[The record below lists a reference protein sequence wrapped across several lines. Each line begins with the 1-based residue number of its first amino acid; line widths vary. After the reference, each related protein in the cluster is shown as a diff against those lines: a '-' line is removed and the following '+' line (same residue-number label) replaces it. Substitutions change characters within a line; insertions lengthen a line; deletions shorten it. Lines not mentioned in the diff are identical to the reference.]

1 MGDAEQAR
9 KEGDTVGG
17 IVECRIVGVPVG
29 LGEPMFGKFSAELA
43 HAMFSI
49 PAVKGFE
56 VWRAFDGKPATQFN
70 TNQGESSY
78 LKWYN
83 PTAIKVTSINI
94 TNYANT
100 SYAFGRVIVQG
111 SNDDVSYT
119 DIKEYTNSNNT
130 KGDTWTISMS
140 NNTNFYKYYK
150 MLLLTSAQS
159 SNTYRNC
166 GDIKIYGKVKVE
178 GSSNSIVFPLSFNN
192 TNYNFNFGFQDSSGI
207 NIYILSKLKT
217 GFSLSGSSSSTISWL
232 ACGY

>member
-1 MGDAEQAR
+1 
-9 KEGDTVGG
+9 
-17 IVECRIVGVPVG
+17 
-29 LGEPMFGKFSAELA
+29 
-43 HAMFSI
+43 
-49 PAVKGFE
+49 
-56 VWRAFDGKPATQFN
+56 
-70 TNQGESSY
+70 
-78 LKWYN
+78 
-83 PTAIKVTSINI
+83 
-94 TNYANT
+94 
-100 SYAFGRVIVQG
+100 
-111 SNDDVSYT
+111 
-119 DIKEYTNSNNT
+119 
-130 KGDTWTISMS
+130 MS